1 MNTPRLLL
9 LLLAFTLPLNP
20 LAAEAPRND
29 SQWVRAAGALQF
41 EDRFE
46 REEADPRREDLG
58 PGWTTSSAERAK
70 GNKQVTLSGGF
81 LQIKRHPEGD
91 HSVSVRHPLDFT
103 NGAIEAR
110 IRLGAGDDFTLNF
123 ADMELASVHAGH
135 LSLTRF
141 TLKDVTL
148 TDAKTGIFDLALR
161 ERRLKGE
168 KSAELD
174 ALLGAKTRTFP
185 CALTPD
191 QWHTVLVV
199 FEGDE
204 MRVSLDGKPVGGHRS
219 EGFAHPTKRLIRF
232 LVSKSAGLDD
242 VRIWKLPAS

>member
-1 MNTPRLLL
+1 MNNTRPIA
-9 LLLAFTLPLNP
+9 LLAALTLPLISTG
-20 LAAEAPRND
+20 AGDPRND
-29 SQWVRAAGALQF
+29 PQWVRIEGELQF

-46 REEADPRREDLG
+46 REETDPQREDLG

-81 LQIKRHPEGD
+81 LQITRHPVAD
-91 HSVSVRHPLDFT
+91 HAVSVRHPLEFA

-123 ADMELASVHAGH
+123 ADMELPTVHAGH
-135 LSLTRF
+135 LSLTRW
-141 TLKDVTL
+141 TLKDVTM

-168 KSAELD
+168 KSPELE
-174 ALLGAKTRTFP
+174 ALLAAKTRTFP
-185 CALTPD
+185 CALTPG

-204 MRVSLDGKPVGGHRS
+204 MRVSLDGKALGAHRS
-219 EGFAHPTKRLIRF
+219 IGFAHPTKRLIRF
-232 LVSKSAGLDD
+232 LVSKSAELDD
-242 VRIWKLPAS
+242 VRIWKLPAR